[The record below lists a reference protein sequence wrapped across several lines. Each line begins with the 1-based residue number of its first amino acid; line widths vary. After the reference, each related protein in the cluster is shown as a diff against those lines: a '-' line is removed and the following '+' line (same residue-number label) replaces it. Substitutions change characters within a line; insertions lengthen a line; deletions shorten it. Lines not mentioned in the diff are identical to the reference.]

1 MGHASIATTNLYLH
15 HLGTA
20 SDRAGLARLN
30 LGAGCTGGARG
41 HTTAESQD
49 GDPEEDSSPGLV
61 RPSFEVGGAKG
72 IRTPDLL
79 VAKA

>member
-30 LGAGCTGGARG
+30 QAAGCIRG
-41 HTTAESQD
+41 TRADVVAESQ
-49 GDPEEDSSPGLV
+49 ERETKEDRSS
-61 RPSFEVGGAKG
+61 
-72 IRTPDLL
+72 DLSCIT
-79 VAKA
+79 VADLA